1 MRSMTGYGRAKGS
14 NERWHVEVELK
25 AINHKYFSFNVHMP
39 AEYNILEIPISRKIR
54 EKLSRGRVEL
64 YLQVQPAG
72 EFQRGIEI
80 NKDLFN
86 ACKQEIEKLGINEEV
101 VSPEFILSLPGVLS
115 IEERPGEQEISE
127 LIDASLDEAL
137 GKLVEMQNAEG
148 ENLKEEIAVHLKKI
162 DTVLKSLKNVLPEL
176 RQVIFQRLKRRLDDL
191 IGDKKLDNDRII
203 IEAGILAE
211 KSDISEEVT
220 RLESHIKQ
228 FRNVMDE
235 GGVIGK
241 KLDFLTQEMQREL
254 NTMSAKVMDQR
265 VISEI
270 IDMRS
275 WVEGIREQVQ
285 NVV

>member
-39 AEYNILEIPISRKIR
+39 TEYNILEIPISRKIR
-54 EKLSRGRVEL
+54 EMLSRGRVEL

-101 VSPEFILSLPGVLS
+101 VNPEFILSLPGVLS
-115 IEERPGEQEISE
+115 IEERPGEHEISE